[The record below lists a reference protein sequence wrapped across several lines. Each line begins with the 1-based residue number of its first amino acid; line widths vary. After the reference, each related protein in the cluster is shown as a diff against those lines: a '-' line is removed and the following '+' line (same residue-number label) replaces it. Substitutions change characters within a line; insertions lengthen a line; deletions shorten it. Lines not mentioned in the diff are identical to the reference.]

1 MDRPTSALACPVTRL
16 GGSCEYEV
24 PFVEF
29 PWDDCDVAPGLGMNL
44 IFVKGLQGEDAVSIN
59 EVFGSWFVYIEDS

>member
-1 MDRPTSALACPVTRL
+1 
-16 GGSCEYEV
+16 
-24 PFVEF
+24 
-29 PWDDCDVAPGLGMNL
+29 MNL